1 MKQSKLVIKTNEQS
15 FNFKRKKTNTN
26 YKKNHI
32 KIYNTKFVDDVKQFK
47 IHNKNREIVA
57 TFVTSKFTRNATNLT
72 NY

>member
-1 MKQSKLVIKTNEQS
+1 MNRVLILKERKQILIT
-15 FNFKRKKTNTN
+15 
-26 YKKNHI
+26 KKNHI